1 MIDLSLSLLVLDYQ
15 QKRKEEE
22 EEGEGEGENG
32 EELEDEMIEE
42 WMGFLYESFAVA
54 LTFA

>member
-22 EEGEGEGENG
+22 EEEEGENG
-32 EELEDEMIEE
+32 EELEDEMMEE

>member
-1 MIDLSLSLLVLDYQ
+1 MLDYL

-22 EEGEGEGENG
+22 EEEEEGEGENE
-32 EELEDEMIEE
+32 EELEDEMMEE
-42 WMGFLYESFAVA
+42 WVGFLYESFAVA